1 MTNREKEIIES
12 VKSDLKNFYNNCS
25 KDELVRYLDYTII
38 LAKELNHSDEFME
51 KLYFM
56 RYYIDKVAC

>member
-12 VKSDLKNFYNNCS
+12 VKSDLKNLHKNCS

>member
-12 VKSDLKNFYNNCS
+12 VKSDLKNLYNNCS

-51 KLYFM
+51 KLYFI
-56 RYYIDKVAC
+56 RYYINKVAC

>member
-12 VKSDLKNFYNNCS
+12 VKSDLKNLHKNCS
-25 KDELVRYLDYTII
+25 KELVRYLDYTII